1 MKEAKA
7 GADFAGLATKYSEDE
22 SNASKGGDLDY
33 FGRGRM
39 VPEFDTAA
47 FALAPGEISD
57 LVKTPFGYHII
68 KITDR
73 KPAIV
78 RSTTDPALYKEIEQL
93 VKLLQADVQ
102 VAEQATA
109 LSREAKRLRRSTK
122 AAASRG
128 LKRKRPRFF
137 QRGGM
142 VTALGPG
149 PCLAAGVP
157 AGGQRGQRAGSG
169 PTGQMIFYVSGKRE
183 PRAEA
188 RRSEGQG
195 PR

>member
-1 MKEAKA
+1 
-7 GADFAGLATKYSEDE
+7 TKYSEGE

-39 VPEFDTAA
+39 VAEFDNAA

-57 LVKTPFGYHII
+57 LVKTPLGYHII

-93 VKLLQADVQ
+93 VQLLQADVQ
-102 VAEQATA
+102 GAEPANA
-109 LSREAKRLRRSTK
+109 LSREAKTPQAFDK

-128 LKRKRPRFF
+128 LKVEETEFF

-149 PCLAAGVP
+149 SPASQLAFQLADN
-157 AGGQRGQRAGSG
+157 
-169 PTGQMIFYVSGKRE
+169 
-183 PRAEA
+183 
-188 RRSEGQG
+188 
-195 PR
+195 